1 MTLLQPK
8 AGVSP
13 GVPVEQLPAPSV
25 RPQLL
30 WPSIRYGNGIEREDA
45 THFPDAREIRD
56 RRDSIKAGNEF
67 SLRAFE
73 EAVEDAEVHVL
84 LLDRHFDK
92 QGADILV
99 GALVLSQV
107 RKVRLLTGRGRL
119 ADADRKELENA
130 LTQSCNEGRQ
140 DSYQVAVRWRATLS
154 TDDFPFL
161 HDRFAIIDGA
171 LWHFGATVGGGH
183 SDLTAVSGP
192 WSATATRAV
201 SFFEECWRRNDA

>member
-73 EAVEDAEVHVL
+73 EAVEEAEVHVL

-92 QGADILV
+92 QGADILG

-119 ADADRKELENA
+119 ADADRKELESA
-130 LTQSCNEGRQ
+130 LTESCNEERH
-140 DSYQVAVRWRATLS
+140 DNRRVAVRWRATLS
-154 TDDFPFL
+154 TDSFPFL

-183 SDLTAVSGP
+183 SGLTVVSGP
-192 WSATATRAV
+192 WSATATRAIP
-201 SFFEECWRRNDA
+201 FFKECWTRNDA